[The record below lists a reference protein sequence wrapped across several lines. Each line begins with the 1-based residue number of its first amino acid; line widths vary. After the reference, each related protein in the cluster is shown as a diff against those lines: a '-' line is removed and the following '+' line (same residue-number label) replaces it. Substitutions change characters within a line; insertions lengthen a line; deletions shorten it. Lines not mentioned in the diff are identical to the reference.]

1 MEAVFKIKEG
11 EFNQDVFE
19 RIKRFVKEGE
29 FSEIIISFRPKKKTS
44 KVKKETQEEYFT
56 KLQISM
62 EDVAKGNVIAFTVD
76 EFDKFIEKK

>member
-19 RIKRFVKEGE
+19 RIKRFVQEGE

>member
-19 RIKRFVKEGE
+19 RIKRFVQEGE

-62 EDVAKGNVIAFTVD
+62 EDVAEGNVIAFTVD